1 MSYHRRTILLP
12 LALLAAGPGSAIA
25 RPAPVPAS
33 APIAARSP
41 FLGRWELDLTRMPAT
56 YGTPPRRVV
65 YMFEDI
71 GGGRS
76 RLTVDITAQDDSVRH
91 MTTAYRPDGRAA
103 RSEGET
109 SEADSAAFL
118 LPAPNV
124 LVMNL
129 ARNRMPASVRVYT
142 IAPDGREMTESAADV
157 DDKGDPFVCKFH
169 FRRVG

>member
-1 MSYHRRTILLP
+1 MSYHRRMILLP
-12 LALLAAGPGSAIA
+12 LALLAAGPGSAVA
-25 RPAPVPAS
+25 RPAPASTAVP
-33 APIAARSP
+33 ARSP

-65 YMFEDI
+65 YRFEDI

-157 DDKGDPFVCKFH
+157 DDKGDPFVRKFH